1 MSLKVVSKCAFNFKW
16 YSFLRKEWYYA
27 LFGIV
32 ILKSSI
38 SVLFYSHKTV
48 RRTIS
53 QCVAL
58 YNCEAISLAARRI
71 KLRECPQDTHA
82 LARLFFLFKYCAE
95 VEDWSGKLFLVCW
108 DCENEILFVYWC
120 KLIDFL
126 KELCKLV
133 IISAANA
140 ECCVNENICDVV
152 VACANTWKEAVECS
166 VTLDCVVVCTDKSC
180 TVINIIC

>member
-1 MSLKVVSKCAFNFKW
+1 MILKVQRLVQ
-16 YSFLRKEWYYA
+16 FLCRLILLCLQIKKQQVYA

-58 YNCEAISLAARRI
+58 YNCEAISLVERRI

-82 LARLFFLFKYCAE
+82 FRSAFFNY
-95 VEDWSGKLFLVCW
+95 
-108 DCENEILFVYWC
+108 ILFSSDYLSHIALAGIKIESKCLFNSVFCEIKADVVLAC
-120 KLIDFL
+120 KFGKID
-126 KELCKLV
+126 LV
-133 IISAANA
+133 ILIL
-140 ECCVNENICDVV
+140 EEF
-152 VACANTWKEAVECS
+152 
-166 VTLDCVVVCTDKSC
+166 L
-180 TVINIIC
+180 